1 MDTPAKT
8 AEDLIGIVPHTLGY
22 VPHRSLVAIIVVTDE
37 SGVRTCET
45 TLRVDFDLETAAHI
59 VSEGGDWFAQLI
71 TGACPATGVFL
82 VLYDDEF
89 LPACADDRRGSL
101 GLDGGGLDGGG
112 LDLESLDLD
121 SLGLDSLGLDSL
133 DLDGGDLDLD
143 SGGLDLDDDEYGRV
157 HRGLVRASVDE
168 LATAL
173 GEQGIDTLGAWW
185 VSEDLF
191 GRIDDEA
198 DPGTSL
204 EEASASACATEL
216 VAGGSSPV
224 AEAQE
229 LVVRPISAAEFAA
242 GREGRTDAWLSID
255 DSFDLL
261 TLIYPQL
268 TDQRRTAAALD
279 RQTLDDLMTLP
290 VVMAIDSILSEKWSR
305 DALEMILSFDHPNFR
320 PCDLMGCLPGE
331 LTDRALRYSRS
342 RQAAQEM
349 VGLSSRPP
357 RPSDIKLSIELLRRY
372 VRVGHPEVRATAY
385 AVIAWFEWSLGGSTM
400 AELYARAALDLDP
413 NHAMAGLI
421 ISAVENGY
429 LPQWLMGAGRGP
441 VRSNSPSRE

>member
-89 LPACADDRRGSL
+89 LPACADDRLGSL
-101 GLDGGGLDGGG
+101 DVDSLDLDGGG
-112 LDLESLDLD
+112 LDLD
-121 SLGLDSLGLDSL
+121 SLGLDSLDV
-133 DLDGGDLDLD
+133 D

-185 VSEDLF
+185 VNEDLF

-242 GREGRTDAWLSID
+242 GRVGRTDAWLSID

-331 LTDRALRYSRS
+331 LMDRALRYSRS

-413 NHAMAGLI
+413 DHAMAGLI